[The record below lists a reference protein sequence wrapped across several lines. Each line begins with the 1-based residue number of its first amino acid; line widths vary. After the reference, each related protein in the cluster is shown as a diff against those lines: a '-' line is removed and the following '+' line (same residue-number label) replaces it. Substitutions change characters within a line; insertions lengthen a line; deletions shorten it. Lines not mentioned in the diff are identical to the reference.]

1 MWLTIADR
9 IQGLSWLGHSQDLR
23 AEGQRNSCHAQDVL
37 EREPHNMI
45 KSTPQGLYPSSN
57 RQKVSDITVQ
67 DHRWTGEI
75 ISRQETLQGNGINS
89 YRPESNPM
97 LYTPSP
103 GPPSRN
109 PTHQARYNMCMTG
122 FRECHGMTRRT
133 LIVDAGWAPG
143 SGWPGGRFA
152 TPRYSKRWLSQRWI
166 LEKHFWRFEAPAE
179 LSPEDIHD
187 VFREA
192 TCSFWSLV
200 SNWFLIEFV
209 RLNFANQGPRY

>member
-103 GPPSRN
+103 GPPSPQPYSPSSVQYVHDKLPWMSWN
-109 PTHQARYNMCMTG
+109 DATHANSW
-122 FRECHGMTRRT
+122 RR
-133 LIVDAGWAPG
+133 LG
-143 SGWPGGRFA
+143 SGVRVTRWSFRDSTVLETMTFAAMNFRWTFLKIWSAGRIKSRKY
-152 TPRYSKRWLSQRWI
+152 TPNS
-166 LEKHFWRFEAPAE
+166 A
-179 LSPEDIHD
+179 D
-187 VFREA
+187 VFRKA
-192 TCSFWSLV
+192 TCSFDR
-200 SNWFLIEFV
+200 WFET
-209 RLNFANQGPRY
+209 NFS